1 VFDPGEDLLAPDFID
16 LYVNRDGVLFS
27 DVRSGSGWQADR
39 GPIEV
44 GAWVDLVSLSNQG
57 RTGSTWVE

>member
-16 LYVNRDGVLFS
+16 LHVNRDGVLFS

-44 GAWVDLVSLSNQG
+44 GAWVDLVSLSN
-57 RTGSTWVE
+57 